1 MQHLALH
8 LVAELDA
15 IGRHLG
21 AQPQHLA
28 GHLELLLHDGGRAL
42 LFRQRQ
48 GLLPAGHRQLLGD
61 LLGEGDRSGRAVLY
75 LQHGEGRPQA
85 EEAHAMAALGGDL
98 LALLRERQLIDL
110 HHVVQH
116 AGEDGHYLAKRL
128 PVKGGTLGEGI
139 ADKLGQIDRPQQ
151 AGAIGGQGLLTT
163 GVGGTDLL
171 AEPVVVHLIDL
182 VDQDETGLRIVIG
195 RGHDDVPQLA
205 RRQSL
210 VDLAGHLPQ
219 CIDHHSFLVRP
230 VGPEH
235 LSGII
240 QGYAVLLHL
249 FGGVGEDEPPGSI
262 LLHRLDELFGDQQ
275 GEVELAQATIFPLG
289 LDELD
294 HVGMPDIHGA
304 HLGATATARRRD
316 GETHLVVDI
325 HEGERARGIGPGAGD
340 EGATRAQGR
349 EVITDA
355 AARFQGQAGLV
366 HLAEN
371 VVHRIFDGAGDGA
384 VDGRGGRL
392 VLEGPGIGSDA
403 TRRDGAIAQGPQE
416 GLIPG
421 IGLAL
426 LGRQRTGN
434 PLISLVYGAID
445 GRPILALEAIL
456 AVPDLEGGFLHGD
469 EGRVGSTLQN
479 RVGFS
484 HFQATLCECNNVMT
498 ELKTQPIDFI

>member
-1 MQHLALH
+1 
-8 LVAELDA
+8 
-15 IGRHLG
+15 
-21 AQPQHLA
+21 
-28 GHLELLLHDGGRAL
+28 
-42 LFRQRQ
+42 
-48 GLLPAGHRQLLGD
+48 
-61 LLGEGDRSGRAVLY
+61 
-75 LQHGEGRPQA
+75 
-85 EEAHAMAALGGDL
+85 MATLGGDL
-98 LALLRERQLIDL
+98 LALFGQRQLVDL

-116 AGEDGHYLAKRL
+116 PGEDGHHLAKRL
-128 PVKGGTLGEGI
+128 PVEGGPLGEGL
-139 ADKLGQIDRPQQ
+139 AHKLGQIDRPQQ

-163 GVGGTDLL
+163 GVGGADLL
-171 AEPVVVHLIDL
+171 AEPVVVHLVDL
-182 VDQDETGLRIVIG
+182 VDQDEAGLCIVIG
-195 RGHDDVPQLA
+195 GGHDDVPQLA
-205 RRQSL
+205 RGQGL
-210 VDLAGHLPQ
+210 VDLAGHLTQ
-219 CIDHHSFLVRP
+219 RVDHHPLLVRP

-235 LSGII
+235 LSGIVQRDAI
-240 QGYAVLLHL
+240 LLHL
-249 FGGVGEDEPPGSI
+249 FGGVGEDESPGSI
-262 LLHRLDELFGDQQ
+262 LLHCLDELFGDQQ
-275 GEVELAQATIFPLG
+275 REVELAQTTIFPLG

-325 HEGERARGIGPGAGD
+325 HEGERARGIGPGTGD
-340 EGATRAQGR
+340 EGTARTQGR
-349 EVITDA
+349 EIITDA

-371 VVHRIFDGAGDGA
+371 VVHRILDGTGDGA

-392 VLEGPGIGSDA
+392 VLEGTGIGSDA

-421 IGLAL
+421 FGLAL

-469 EGRVGSTLQN
+469 EGRTGSTLQN

-498 ELKTQPIDFI
+498 ELKTQLIGFI